1 MPKYCR
7 LNAVLRKIAYF
18 LQLIDDEPRISLSN
32 IAFLVILGKIIVA
45 QHVDWPALVT
55 LSITCLN
62 LMHDRQS
69 NISTIDDVKELTDKL
84 SNVENIV
91 TQLKAKI

>member
-1 MPKYCR
+1 MLK
-7 LNAVLRKIAYF
+7 KIAYF
-18 LQLIDDEPRISLSN
+18 LCLIDETPQISLSN

-45 QHVDWPALVT
+45 PQVDWTALVT

-69 NISTIDDVKELTDKL
+69 TTTNPDVQQLTSKLQGIEDKISPVLDKVKNIL
-84 SNVENIV
+84 
-91 TQLKAKI
+91 